1 MISEF
6 TIGSTAI
13 GMMPIPTDSTVP
25 RRQRE
30 RETVALLLRR
40 MLAHEARLTHA
51 PDGAPL
57 LEGYNISISH
67 SRELAVV
74 ALDTMRRVGIDA
86 EEIRP
91 QLRRIK
97 ERFLSP
103 AELQAFTTDNQ
114 LLTAWTAKEAVFK
127 IVGSAAVEFRTAI
140 SVSPDMN
147 SAECLGRRYAIHTA
161 DHGSTRITLAYSQST
176 MNNE

>member
-13 GMMPIPTDSTVP
+13 GIMPIPADSAVP

-40 MLAHEARLTHA
+40 MLVHEARLTHA

-67 SRELAVV
+67 SRDLAVV
-74 ALDTMRRVGIDA
+74 ALDAVRRVGIDA
-86 EEIRP
+86 EEMRP
-91 QLRRIK
+91 QLLRIK

-103 AELQAFTTDNQ
+103 GELKVFTTDEQ

-127 IVGSAAVEFRTAI
+127 IVGSPAVEFRTVIKIA
-140 SVSPDMN
+140 PDMLT
-147 SAECLGRRYAIHTA
+147 ALCLGARYSLTTFT
-161 DHGSTRITLAYSQST
+161 HGLTRITLAFLT
-176 MNNE
+176 